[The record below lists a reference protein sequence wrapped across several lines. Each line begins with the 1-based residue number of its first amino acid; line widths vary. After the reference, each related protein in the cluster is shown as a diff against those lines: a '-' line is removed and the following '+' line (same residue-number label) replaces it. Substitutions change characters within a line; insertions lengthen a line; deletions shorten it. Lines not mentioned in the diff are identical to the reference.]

1 MKTVFHIHI
10 WALAAEATGISGGD
24 KIFIECARQWA
35 AGGHRVTVY
44 TNAAGERMCRSHH
57 LHGVDLAIFATAWAE
72 RLGLAIHYFVRTVC
86 AVGIALR
93 LQLDPATHHIVYS
106 ASDFWPD
113 TLPAAI
119 LRKRHPSNAR
129 WVAGC
134 YLLAPSP
141 VAGAGEAAYRGGKQP
156 VSARSILYFVTQR
169 MVLPLIRRWADFWV
183 VSNQLDRESLERW
196 GIPLDHSFAI
206 YGGVNLA
213 EVAAAQPHPTQ
224 QFEACF
230 VGRFHVQKG
239 AQYLVPIWTRVLREV
254 PGARL
259 GVIGDGPLREEIER
273 QVRERG
279 LQDRVFLLGYVDG
292 PEKFSILK
300 TARVFLHTPLWDTG
314 GMAAAEG
321 MACGLPVVAFDLP
334 GYRYCYPRGM
344 ARARREDVE
353 DFAGLVVRLLR
364 DPSAHAALREE
375 ARQLAA
381 TWDWAERAHLIE
393 AEFTPLFGAP
403 ATPPHD
409 TLAPARG

>member
-1 MKTVFHIHI
+1 MKIPFHIHI
-10 WALAAEATGISGGD
+10 WALAAEGTGISGGD

-35 AGGHRVTVY
+35 DGGHRVTVY

-57 LHGVDLAIFATAWAE
+57 LQGVDLVIFATAWAE

-93 LQLDPATHHIVYS
+93 LRLDPAKRHILYS

-113 TLPAAI
+113 TLPALI
-119 LRKRHPSNAR
+119 LRRRHSSNAR

-141 VAGAGEAAYRGGKQP
+141 FAGHDEAAYRGGKQP
-156 VSARSILYFVTQR
+156 VSIRSVLYFVTQR
-169 MVLPLIRRWADFWV
+169 MVLPLIRRSADFWL
-183 VSNQLDRESLERW
+183 VSNQLDRDALERQ
-196 GIPLDHSFAI
+196 GISLDRTFAV
-206 YGGVNLA
+206 YGGVSLA
-213 EVAAAQPHPTQ
+213 EVVTALPHPTKR
-224 QFEACF
+224 FDACF

-239 AQYLVPIWTRVLREV
+239 AQFLVPIWTRVLREM
-254 PGARL
+254 PDARL

-273 QVRERG
+273 QVREHN

-292 PEKFSILK
+292 AEKFSILK

-353 DFAGLVVRLLR
+353 DFAAHVIRLLR

-375 ARQLAA
+375 ALQLAA
-381 TWDWAERAHLIE
+381 TWDWSERARAIE
-393 AEFTPLFGAP
+393 AAFTPLFDAP
-403 ATPPHD
+403 ATPPRD
-409 TLAPARG
+409 TPAPGRG